1 MDSPH
6 LYDHLAAAFRDDF
19 RVITFARRGHAR
31 SEAPEGPYD
40 DATYVEDLRQLLDS
54 LGIVQAHLLGWS
66 MGGNEITGFAGRYP
80 ERTLSL
86 VYLEAG
92 YDWSDPVFWEAFSV
106 LPIPFDPDSAAL
118 QSLDHYREWYQNTW
132 ALGVPWTMGLEAYLQ
147 DNTRIGPNGR
157 VEVVPNAEV
166 SEKIF
171 ASLAASPRDYTAVQ
185 APALALYSPLFFE
198 VDRPDREAA
207 QAVAAWEQER
217 MSPFREASIQRIREE
232 LQGVTI
238 RDIPGTT
245 HFSIGFLNQDSLVSI
260 IRDFLLGA
268 H

>member
-6 LYDHLAAAFRDDF
+6 IFDHLAAALREDF
-19 RVITFARRGHAR
+19 RVISYARRGHAR

-54 LGIVQAHLLGWS
+54 LGIAQAHLLGWS

-80 ERTLSL
+80 ERALGL

-92 YDWSDPVFWEAFSV
+92 YDWSDPVFWEAFGA
-106 LPIPFDPDSAAL
+106 LPIPFDPDSTAL
-118 QSLDHYREWYQNTW
+118 QSLDHYREWYHNTW
-132 ALGVPWTMGLEAYLQ
+132 ARGLPWTPGLEAYLQ
-147 DNTRIGPNGR
+147 DNTRVGPDGR
-157 VEVVPNAEV
+157 VAVVPNAEV

-171 ASLAASPRDYTAVQ
+171 GSLAASPRDYRSVQ
-185 APALALYSPLFFE
+185 APTLALYASEFFE
-198 VDRPDREAA
+198 TDRPDLETA
-207 QAVAAWEQER
+207 QALATWEQEM